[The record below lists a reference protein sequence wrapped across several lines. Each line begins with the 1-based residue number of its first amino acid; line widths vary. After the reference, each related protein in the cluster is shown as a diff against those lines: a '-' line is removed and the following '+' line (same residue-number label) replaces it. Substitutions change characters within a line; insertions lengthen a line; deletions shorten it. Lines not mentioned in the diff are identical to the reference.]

1 MILVILI
8 DNANVFQSNI
18 ALTQKNI
25 FLKTQKFFKA
35 ILLEEKNTKKTKNCF
50 ATLKSMKK
58 TCFFHEKNKNNH
70 NPLTLR
76 KFIFSNNHRKH
87 KYTPNRGR
95 FFHVLVRDVL
105 VRDFPNTSKNLMIF
119 DDFPNT

>member
-1 MILVILI
+1 MWMILVILI
-8 DNANVFQSNI
+8 ENANVFQSNI

-35 ILLEEKNTKKTKNCF
+35 ILLEEKNQQKKPKNCF
-50 ATLKSMKK
+50 ATLKFMKK
-58 TCFFHEKNKNNH
+58 RVFFHENKENNH

-87 KYTPNRGR
+87 K
-95 FFHVLVRDVL
+95 
-105 VRDFPNTSKNLMIF
+105 
-119 DDFPNT
+119 